1 MEGDAI
7 ATATACANIGVS
19 ASFFGDSGIEI
30 VTVAASCCLAAA
42 EAAAAAVL
50 LGVVEGEEFC
60 AALLHL
66 EGLKI
71 TPDEDDDE
79 VDFCSWILANSAPAS
94 REMAAE

>member
-30 VTVAASCCLAAA
+30 VTVAAA